1 YKFICGR
8 HQCKEKEPHALECCQ
23 LKKKNDSKE
32 QNKKLADAIYT
43 IDVLWPYIQNAK
55 IDDVSIEKFANWV
68 AEYATTHGLNKQ
80 YITNGNLLRWY
91 KIILWKWQ
99 KEETVKYIRD
109 KINKANK
116 ITNSKN
122 VAKDALVNSLF
133 IYYFILFIAY
143 DYILNENA
151 GPVSTN
157 GLEENLSHC
166 SESSSIIVSGDS
178 SLQDHQE
185 ASEIFNFAGFKDTK
199 IDNNPIIDLI
209 LQHNLNCVA
218 HNDPIRSAHPLSRKM
233 AEWFFEIYKRSNFT
247 SHHFERPEFLTSKEG
262 HLAVQIA
269 STIQLSVNHYQKT
282 GMNSQSVN
290 SEATWVNFVE
300 TLLKGIINRIK
311 NLVYENTLSTTV
323 DYLDYQKEN
332 GEICK
337 IKPDGTIYFVIPE
350 MHFPI
355 GFLEGQKPYLPN
367 ATKKS
372 QTDAEKLQRE
382 IKLAHDS
389 LLRDIQ
395 SKYSARISKEVAKKI
410 FEIPFITSQITG
422 EYFES
427 LHLLL
432 NNLST
437 ECFFV
442 GSEAIISVSDRT
454 LHPILTT
461 WVLCRFRIDF
471 HKLERINDIQKIFS
485 GIFVLQELFEKID
498 TSWNE
503 FLADAPQLLPKK
515 RYNLST
521 GIIPFYHYALGE
533 YDSLEYDYQLSQ
545 NR

>member
-23 LKKKNDSKE
+23 LKKENDSKE

-43 IDVLWPYIQNAK
+43 IDVLWSYIQNAK
-55 IDDVSIEKFANWV
+55 IDDVSIETFANWV

-116 ITNSKN
+116 LTNSKN
-122 VAKDALVNSLF
+122 VAKDAL
-133 IYYFILFIAY
+133 
-143 DYILNENA
+143 
-151 GPVSTN
+151 
-157 GLEENLSHC
+157 ENLSHY
-166 SESSSIIVSGDS
+166 SESSFIIVSGDS

-218 HNDPIRSAHPLSRKM
+218 HNDPIRSGHLFATFPHPLLYNKDPDKFDAIINRNDRQFGKLAHPLSRKM
-233 AEWFFEIYKRSNFT
+233 AEWFFEIYKQSNFT

-282 GMNSQSVN
+282 GINSQSVN

-337 IKPDGTIYFVIPE
+337 IKPDGTIYFVTPE

-389 LLRDIQ
+389 LLKDIQ
-395 SKYSARISKEVAKKI
+395 SKYSARISKEVTKKI
-410 FEIPFITSQITG
+410 FEIPFITSQIT
-422 EYFES
+422 
-427 LHLLL
+427 
-432 NNLST
+432 
-437 ECFFV
+437 

-461 WVLCRFRIDF
+461 WELCRFRIDF
-471 HKLERINDIQKIFS
+471 HKLERINDVQKFFS

-503 FLADAPQLLPKK
+503 LFIFLADAPQLLPKN